1 MKRIKQFICGLFI
14 FAGIYAFGQD
24 NSTPFKV
31 GTVKGFKQTIKQGLE
46 QPKVTKKGGGS
57 PLLKVA
63 LNKDESLTLRVK
75 YQEETASSFTLIGMV
90 SENPNSSFYISLD
103 GKETKGHI
111 ILKDKKEAYEYYL
124 GNDGMLYVSKK
135 DIDKV
140 ICIDFPEAPAEFLQ
154 TKARATGSAIKSA
167 YDLQSLQGAE
177 ACILLDFDGHQL
189 QSGTGWFSGSPW
201 TAPASG
207 MSDAAI
213 QETWEL
219 VSEDYRPYNV
229 NVTTSQTVF
238 DSYAVNRRTRCVFTP
253 SDAPAPGAGGV
264 AYVGSFGYN
273 DWPCW
278 VFMMSPKAGGEAAS
292 HEIGHTLGLSHDG
305 RTNPSEEYFLGHG
318 DWAPIMGAGYYVN
331 MSQWSKG
338 EYAYANNQEDDL
350 TVMNKYIYFRN
361 DDHGNDFSGAQ
372 FIDKDASGNIS
383 TQYGIIERASDVDM
397 FSFTCGTGNI
407 HFDINTVSRHG
418 DLDIIVRLYEG
429 ATGNQIGTFNGD
441 GLNCPLDAYLTEGN
455 YYIGVDGTG
464 AGNVA
469 TDGYSDY
476 ASLGSYWV
484 TGYVPP
490 GGGTTPSTSGEV
502 TVYLDCGYTGTS
514 ASLGVGDYTMSA
526 LTAKGIPNDKIS
538 SIKVMNGYR
547 AEVYLDENFGGSS
560 MAITSDI
567 SCLADEGWNDK
578 ITSIKVRPN
587 GVSGLN
593 GTYTLEN
600 RTSGL
605 VMDVA
610 YGNASDGTNILQYN
624 NGGTANQQFTFNDLG
639 EGMYTVTCV
648 QTGKVVD
655 VDGSSSDNFAN
666 IQQWTYNGNSNQ
678 KFIVQ
683 ATGNGYYKL
692 IAGHSGKII
701 EVGNASTDPNANIDQ
716 YEDHG
721 QSCGEWKLI
730 PVTSSAGTIKI
741 EAEAFDDQSGT
752 QVEDCIEGG
761 QNVGYIDA
769 GDWLAYFDI
778 DFPVT
783 GDYTIDCRVASM
795 DGAELSFD
803 LNAGTI
809 PLGNV
814 TIPPTG
820 GWQNWTTVSKT
831 VNVNAGTYNLGIYAP
846 VAGTNINWIQIT
858 QGSKSIKAAASA
870 NKEIKVYP
878 VPADETI
885 NISGLSA
892 NGSKIYVYSLDGRLQ
907 FSEDT
912 QKTIQ
917 SLHISKLDHGVYV
930 IKIISDNKQKM
941 IRFVKN

>member
-1 MKRIKQFICGLFI
+1 MKRIKQFMCSLFI
-14 FAGIYAFGQD
+14 IAGIYAFGQN
-24 NSTPFKV
+24 NSEPLKL
-31 GTVKGFKQTIKQGLE
+31 GTVKDFKQGLK
-46 QPKVTKKGGGS
+46 QGLDQSKVSKRGGGS

-75 YQEETASSFTLIGMV
+75 YQEETASSFTLIGEV
-90 SENPNSSFYISLD
+90 SENPNSSFYISLN
-103 GKETKGHI
+103 GKKTKGHI
-111 ILKDKKEAYEYYL
+111 LLKDKKKAYEYYL
-124 GNDGMLYVSKK
+124 ETNGMLYIHEK

-140 ICIDFPEAPAEFLQ
+140 ICVDFPEAPAKYLQ
-154 TKARATGSAIKSA
+154 TKAKATGMAAESA

-177 ACILLDFDGHQL
+177 ACILLDFDGYQL
-189 QSGTGWFSGSPW
+189 PAGTGWFDGSSW

-213 QETWEL
+213 QEAWEL
-219 VSEDYRPYNV
+219 ISEDYRPYNV
-229 NVTTSQTVF
+229 NVTTSQAVF
-238 DSYAVNRRTRCVFTP
+238 DSYAVSRRGRCVFTP
-253 SDAPAPGAGGV
+253 DNAPAPGAGGV

-278 VFMMSPKAGGEAAS
+278 VFMMRSKAGGEAAS

-350 TVMNKYIYFRN
+350 AVMNKYIYFRN
-361 DDHGNDFSGAQ
+361 DDHGNNFSGAQ

-397 FSFTCGTGNI
+397 FSFTCSTGNI

-441 GLNCPLDAYLTEGN
+441 GLNCPLDAYLTEGT

-476 ASLGSYWV
+476 ASLGSYWI
-484 TGYVPP
+484 TGYVTP
-490 GGGTTPSTSGEV
+490 GGGTDPSTDGEV
-502 TVYLDCGYTGTS
+502 TVYLDCDYAGTS

-526 LTAKGIPNDKIS
+526 LTARGIPNDKIS

-547 AEVYLDENFGGSS
+547 AEVYWDENFSGSS
-560 MAITSDI
+560 LVITSDN
-567 SCLADEGWNDK
+567 SCLVDEGWNDK

-610 YGNASDGTNILQYN
+610 YGDAADGTNILQYN
-624 NGGTANQQFTFNDLG
+624 NGGIANQQFTFNDLG
-639 EGMYTVTCV
+639 DGMYTIACD

-655 VDGSSSDNFAN
+655 VDGGSTDNFAN
-666 IQQWTYNGNSNQ
+666 IQQWTYNGTSNQ

-683 ATGNGYYKL
+683 ATDNGYYKL

-701 EVGNASTDPNANIDQ
+701 EVGYASLDPNANINQ
-716 YEDHG
+716 YDDNG
-721 QSCGEWKLI
+721 QSCGQWKLV
-730 PVTSSAGTIKI
+730 PVTSTTSTVKI
-741 EAEAFDDQSGT
+741 EAEAFDVQSGT
-752 QVEDCIEGG
+752 QIEDCSEGG
-761 QNVGYIDA
+761 QGVGYIDA

-778 DFPVT
+778 NFPVT
-783 GDYTIDCRVASM
+783 GDYTVDYRVASLN
-795 DGAELSFD
+795 GAELSLD

-809 PLGNV
+809 LLGNV
-814 TIPPTG
+814 TIPSTG
-820 GWQNWTTVSKT
+820 GWQTWTTVSQT

-858 QGSKSIKAAASA
+858 QGSKPIKAAASA
-870 NKEIKVYP
+870 DKEIKVYP
-878 VPADETI
+878 IPADETI

-892 NGSKIYVYSLDGRLQ
+892 NGSTIYVYSLDGRLQ
-907 FSEDT
+907 FSEGT
-912 QKTIQ
+912 QNSVK
-917 SLHISKLDHGVYV
+917 SLDISKLNHGIYV
-930 IKIISDNKQKM
+930 IKITSDSKQEI